1 MTKRLALLV
10 AISAGLPCLADE
22 GMWLVNQFPSQAVK
36 QKYGFEVTDQFLK
49 HIQLSSVRFNNGGS
63 GSFISP
69 EGLLFTNHHVGRD
82 CIQKVSA
89 ADHDYVAQGFY
100 AASAADEKKCPDL
113 EVNVLL
119 DIREVTAKVKEG
131 EKPDAD
137 TAAVNQARKAAMARI
152 EKECAAASGNRCDVV
167 TLYSGGRYDLYQY
180 KKYTDVRL
188 VFAPE
193 EAIAAFGGDPDNFTY
208 PRYDLDF
215 SLFRAYENGRPVESK
230 EYLHWSH
237 TGVKDGELT
246 FVSGNPGTTGRLMTM
261 AQLEYSRDV
270 SYPLLYAKLES
281 MIKALEAY
289 SAQSPDNKRVAGDDM
304 LSAQNSYK
312 AYTGF
317 LAGLR
322 DPQLMARKRDEEQ
335 TLRAAVEASPE
346 MRQKFGKVWDD
357 VAAAYNQFRPYSKE
371 YSLTTMVLSDLF
383 NIARHVLRLPE
394 EMKKPSDKRLRE
406 YRDSALPSLEQEIYS
421 PAPITDSLEIAVLA
435 EDFRFMQIQLGS
447 DHELVKKILDGKTP
461 EQAAEMY
468 VKSSKLK
475 DVAERKRLAGDLAA
489 VQKSDDGMIRLARI
503 LDRPNRELRKR
514 YEDSIEASLTTS
526 ASKIAQAKFATKGS
540 STYPDATFTFRI
552 EYGPVKGYTLN
563 GKKVPYATNFAGL
576 YKHATGVEPFKLPP
590 SWEKAKS
597 SLNLSTP
604 FNFVTTVD
612 SHGGNSGSPTIDTKG
627 EVIGILFDGNIES
640 LPNRFVYTD
649 EVSRSVHVA
658 SQGIV
663 EALRKVYKTER
674 LLKEIGMK

>member
-1 MTKRLALLV
+1 M
-10 AISAGLPCLADE
+10 
-22 GMWLVNQFPSQAVK
+22 
-36 QKYGFEVTDQFLK
+36 
-49 HIQLSSVRFNNGGS
+49 
-63 GSFISP
+63 
-69 EGLLFTNHHVGRD
+69 
-82 CIQKVSA
+82 
-89 ADHDYVAQGFY
+89 
-100 AASAADEKKCPDL
+100 
-113 EVNVLL
+113 
-119 DIREVTAKVKEG
+119 
-131 EKPDAD
+131 
-137 TAAVNQARKAAMARI
+137 
-152 EKECAAASGNRCDVV
+152 
-167 TLYSGGRYDLYQY
+167 
-180 KKYTDVRL
+180 
-188 VFAPE
+188 
-193 EAIAAFGGDPDNFTY
+193 
-208 PRYDLDF
+208 
-215 SLFRAYENGRPVESK
+215 RP
-230 EYLHWSH
+230 
-237 TGVKDGELT
+237 
-246 FVSGNPGTTGRLMTM
+246 
-261 AQLEYSRDV
+261 
-270 SYPLLYAKLES
+270 
-281 MIKALEAY
+281 
-289 SAQSPDNKRVAGDDM
+289 
-304 LSAQNSYK
+304 
-312 AYTGF
+312 
-317 LAGLR
+317 
-322 DPQLMARKRDEEQ
+322 
-335 TLRAAVEASPE
+335 
-346 MRQKFGKVWDD
+346 KFGKVWDD

-371 YSLTTMVLSDLF
+371 YSLTTLVLSDLF

-435 EDFRFMQIQLGS
+435 EDFRFMQAQLGS

-489 VQKSDDGMIRLARI
+489 VQKSDDGMIGLARI

-526 ASKIAQAKFATKGS
+526 ASKIAQARFATKGS

-552 EYGPVKGYTLN
+552 EYGPVKGYTLD

-576 YKHATGVEPFKLPP
+576 YRHATGVEPFKLPP

-597 SLNLSTP
+597 SLDLSTP

-612 SHGGNSGSPTIDTKG
+612 SHGGNSGSPTVDTKG
-627 EVIGILFDGNIES
+627 EVIGILFDGNIQS

-674 LLKEIGMK
+674 LLKEIGM